1 MPVPLTTLVTHVRVV
16 APDTIEITKAYI
28 LDGVF
33 PAVAMDIHIDA
44 RMAQEYV
51 LTASITPLGT
61 TVSAARRV
69 TIGTPSRDPAWS
81 ARVLIQTVLPP
92 AVL

>member
-1 MPVPLTTLVTHVRVV
+1 MGTLDPTRVV
-16 APDTIEITKAYI
+16 ALDTIGITKAYT

-33 PAVAMDIHIDA
+33 LAIATDIQIDA
-44 RMAQEYV
+44 RMARESV
-51 LTASITPLGT
+51 LTASITLLGNI
-61 TVSAARRV
+61 VSAAKKV
-69 TIGTPSRDPAWS
+69 TMGMPSRDPVVS